1 MSIDSKYYTQ
11 AEQQYNPSYNQKV
24 TALQNQLAQN
34 QQNLEQQKVGINS
47 NYDYQVQ
54 NQNLNNRLNK
64 NNVSN
69 AMLGRGL
76 ANSSIAISGLAE
88 QDAKNTRLVGDI
100 NRNRTA
106 ELNNIDQQKALLG
119 QNYNNTLAQME
130 ADKYDAIMALA
141 QQLEDR
147 DWNRDFQNRQ
157 LAQQY
162 ALAEMQK
169 EYQYAQ
175 LAQAQAQFE
184 AQQAWNREQLQYQQ
198 SLANNN
204 RYNSMYDE
212 YKGLINN
219 VIADSTR
226 SQDEKIK
233 ATQTLINSMTAD
245 SKQYGYNFD
254 TLINNIGDWRVNSRT
269 ATPTHDLNQ
278 GYNSNFYGGI
288 SQEEAR
294 KKIGYDS
301 WSGYTPNTRY

>member
-1 MSIDSKYYTQ
+1 MSIDNKYYTQ

-34 QQNLEQQKVGINS
+34 QQNLEQQKVGVNA

-198 SLANNN
+198 ELSKSKNTNEFKSLIDNVVTDPSMTDSQRYNALTQLYYNQNGNDSNQQYVMDSYLRLMKQNNN
-204 RYNSMYDE
+204 YAKST
-212 YKGLINN
+212 GTTSTSNN
-219 VIADSTR
+219 YGR
-226 SQDEKIK
+226 S
-233 ATQTLINSMTAD
+233 
-245 SKQYGYNFD
+245 YG
-254 TLINNIGDWRVNSRT
+254 R
-269 ATPTHDLNQ
+269 
-278 GYNSNFYGGI
+278 
-288 SQEEAR
+288 
-294 KKIGYDS
+294 
-301 WSGYTPNTRY
+301 PNW

>member
-1 MSIDSKYYTQ
+1 MSIDNKYYTQ

-34 QQNLEQQKVGINS
+34 QQNLEQQKVGVNA

-76 ANSSIAISGLAE
+76 SNSSIAVSGLAE

-106 ELNNIDQQKALLG
+106 ELNNIDQQKALLS

-169 EYQYAQ
+169 QYQYAQ

-184 AQQAWNREQLQYQQ
+184 ANQTWKQKEWEYQQ
-198 SLANNN
+198 QLAQAQQTDAFKNKIDNIVVDPSISSSDKYNALTQLYYNQNGNESNQQYLMDSYLRLMNANNN
-204 RYNSMYDE
+204 FAR
-212 YKGLINN
+212 
-219 VIADSTR
+219 STTPQQTS
-226 SQDEKIK
+226 SQN
-233 ATQTLINSMTAD
+233 L
-245 SKQYGYNFD
+245 
-254 TLINNIGDWRVNSRT
+254 
-269 ATPTHDLNQ
+269 
-278 GYNSNFYGGI
+278 YGGT
-288 SQEEAR
+288 SQAESR
-294 KKIGYDS
+294 KKIGYEYDPA
-301 WSGYTPNTRY
+301 YDFITNRR

>member
-1 MSIDSKYYTQ
+1 MSIDNKYYTQ

-34 QQNLEQQKVGINS
+34 QQNLEQQKVGVNA

-76 ANSSIAISGLAE
+76 ANSSIAVSGLAE

-106 ELNNIDQQKALLG
+106 ELNNIDQQKALLS

-184 AQQAWNREQLQYQQ
+184 AQQAWNREQWQYQQ
-198 SLANNN
+198 ELNKSKNTNEFKSLIDNIVTDPNMTDSQRYNAMTQLYYNQNGNDSNQQYVMDSYLRLMRANNSN
-204 RYNSMYDE
+204 ARATGTTSPS
-212 YKGLINN
+212 NN
-219 VIADSTR
+219 
-226 SQDEKIK
+226 
-233 ATQTLINSMTAD
+233 
-245 SKQYGYNFD
+245 YGR
-254 TLINNIGDWRVNSRT
+254 I
-269 ATPTHDLNQ
+269 
-278 GYNSNFYGGI
+278 YG
-288 SQEEAR
+288 R
-294 KKIGYDS
+294 
-301 WSGYTPNTRY
+301 PNW

>member
-1 MSIDSKYYTQ
+1 MSIDNKYYTQ

-34 QQNLEQQKVGINS
+34 QQNLEQQKVGVNA

-76 ANSSIAISGLAE
+76 SNSSIAVSGLAE

-106 ELNNIDQQKALLG
+106 ELNNIDQQKALLS

-169 EYQYAQ
+169 QYQYAQ

-184 AQQAWNREQLQYQQ
+184 AQQAWNREQWQYQQ
-198 SLANNN
+198 QLAQAQQTDAFKNKIDNIVVDPSISSSDKYNALTQLYYNQNGNESNQQYLMDSYLRLMNANNN
-204 RYNSMYDE
+204 FAR
-212 YKGLINN
+212 
-219 VIADSTR
+219 STTPQQTS
-226 SQDEKIK
+226 SQN
-233 ATQTLINSMTAD
+233 L
-245 SKQYGYNFD
+245 
-254 TLINNIGDWRVNSRT
+254 
-269 ATPTHDLNQ
+269 
-278 GYNSNFYGGI
+278 YGGI
-288 SQEEAR
+288 SQAEAR
-294 KKIGYDS
+294 KKIGYEYDPA
-301 WSGYTPNTRY
+301 YDFITNRR

>member
-1 MSIDSKYYTQ
+1 MDANNKYYQQ
-11 AEQQYNPSYNQKV
+11 AQQQYTPSYNLKV
-24 TALQNQLAQN
+24 DALKNQLASN
-34 QQNLEQQKVGINS
+34 QQNLEQQKVGVNA

-76 ANSSIAISGLAE
+76 SNSSIAISGLAE

-169 EYQYAQ
+169 EYQYN
-175 LAQAQAQFE
+175 LFLLL
-184 AQQAWNREQLQYQQ
+184 QQALKSIAKNNMFCQHHLMYFCRELI
-198 SLANNN
+198 LN
-204 RYNSMYDE
+204 
-212 YKGLINN
+212 YKKLFL
-219 VIADSTR
+219 V
-226 SQDEKIK
+226 
-233 ATQTLINSMTAD
+233 L
-245 SKQYGYNFD
+245 F
-254 TLINNIGDWRVNSRT
+254 
-269 ATPTHDLNQ
+269 
-278 GYNSNFYGGI
+278 
-288 SQEEAR
+288 QE
-294 KKIGYDS
+294 
-301 WSGYTPNTRY
+301 

>member
-1 MSIDSKYYTQ
+1 MSIDNKYYTQ

-34 QQNLEQQKVGINS
+34 QQNLEQQKVGVNA

-69 AMLGRGL
+69 SMLGRGL
-76 ANSSIAISGLAE
+76 SNSSIAISGLAE

-184 AQQAWNREQLQYQQ
+184 AQQAWNREQWQYQQ
-198 SLANNN
+198 ELNKSKNTNEFKSLIDNVVTDPSMTDSQRYNALTQLYYNQNGNDSNQQYVMDSYLRLMRANNSN
-204 RYNSMYDE
+204 ARATGSTQAQNNSLYSFD
-212 YKGLINN
+212 K
-219 VIADSTR
+219 S
-226 SQDEKIK
+226 
-233 ATQTLINSMTAD
+233 
-245 SKQYGYNFD
+245 YGRPK
-254 TLINNIGDWRVNSRT
+254 L
-269 ATPTHDLNQ
+269 
-278 GYNSNFYGGI
+278 
-288 SQEEAR
+288 
-294 KKIGYDS
+294 
-301 WSGYTPNTRY
+301 